1 MEARQALPA
10 LLDGG
15 LAMANIQ
22 RKKRA
27 NGYAY
32 EVRWRD
38 HGKDRQ
44 MTCKTEAQAI
54 REKVRIEDLLSAG
67 RSTSHLVERRTVRE
81 VFEACMA
88 AGEGHLKPRTLEGQR
103 SIYKN
108 HIGPAL
114 GKRRITSVRATDVEK
129 WVAALAKK
137 LGHGSVRNAYVV
149 LNKLCKYAIRHDWLA
164 VNPCTGVVLP
174 QDHNAVE
181 DKRQFLTP
189 AQVEALA
196 VAMAERRAHYGLV
209 VRMAAYTGLRSGE
222 LAGLRIRDV
231 NLFRNTVEVRRTVR
245 RAKGGGWVA
254 SSPKSK
260 RSVREVPLLPRLAA
274 ELRVY
279 LAEHPNRLD
288 PDAALWPGSRKKFQS
303 SEIDWDVPFDIN
315 NLIKSHFRKTVRA
328 GVGSAGIS
336 SATRWHDLRHT
347 YASIM
352 AAAPGITVY
361 DVSKWMGHSS
371 ISTTEKVYVHLFRTD
386 YTDKMSAVGAF
397 LDGAGQNLGAG
408 GSVTALRLSAA
419 ER

>member
-1 MEARQALPA
+1 
-10 LLDGG
+10 
-15 LAMANIQ
+15 MAHVK
-22 RKKRA
+22 RVERA
-27 NGYAY
+27 NGGCAY
-32 EVRWRD
+32 EVHWRD
-38 HGKDRQ
+38 HGQKRQ
-44 MTCKTEAQAI
+44 MTCKTEPQAE
-54 REKVRIEDLLSAG
+54 REAMRIEDMLAAG
-67 RSTSHLVERRTVRE
+67 RSTSALTSKKTVAE

-108 HIGPAL
+108 HIGPAF
-114 GKRRITSVRATDVEK
+114 GRRRVTGVRATDVEK
-129 WVAALAKK
+129 WIAALSKK

-149 LNKLCKYAIRHDWLA
+149 LNKLCKYAIRHDWLV

-174 QDHNAVE
+174 KDHAEVE
-181 DKRQFLTP
+181 EKRQFLTP

-196 VAMAERRAHYGLV
+196 VKMAERREHYALV

-245 RAKGGGWVA
+245 RKKGGGWVA
-254 SSPKSK
+254 SSPKSEQ
-260 RSVREVPLLPRLAA
+260 SVRDVPLLPRLAA

-279 LAEHPNRLD
+279 LDAHPNRTN

-303 SEIDWDVPFDIN
+303 SEIDWNIPFDIN

-328 GVGSAGIS
+328 GVGDAGIS
-336 SATRWHDLRHT
+336 TATRWHDLRHT

-361 DVSKWMGHSS
+361 DVCKWMGHSS

-386 YTDKMSAVGAF
+386 YTDKMSAVDAF
-397 LDGAGQNLGAG
+397 LDGAGQALGAG
-408 GSVTALRLSAA
+408 GSVTPIFGAVAGS
-419 ER
+419 